1 MKERLAKTKLNPG
14 LFSLGVMMMRFRIQ
28 EREKSGET
36 FSATSSPGDFVVAAA
51 PGLHI
56 CTFYVSAQS
65 QDKVQKGFHCS
76 LKIFNKRKKSS

>member
-14 LFSLGVMMMRFRIQ
+14 LFCARCDDDEVQNTRG
-28 EREKSGET
+28 KSGET
-36 FSATSSPGDFVVAAA
+36 FSATSSPSDFVVATA

-56 CTFYVSAQS
+56 CTVYVSAQS